1 MDTFENPVA
10 VSEDARR
17 ANDGDDEEQQ
27 RPEAAD
33 HGPAP
38 PDDEPSVFE
47 HAREIAQQKV
57 DRASDGVLEG
67 AVEIDVDV
75 EATLRAAAGG
85 GTMSSLLAILYL
97 LLDLIQRL
105 ATLTMPDDFIEWPE
119 EWLAWMRFSFGFS
132 FGFFGVLMP
141 RASGWALLVVPA
153 LILARG

>member
-1 MDTFENPVA
+1 MDTFQNPVA
-10 VSEDARR
+10 VP
-17 ANDGDDEEQQ
+17 EQQ

-33 HGPAP
+33 HEPAP

-57 DRASDGVLEG
+57 DRAGDGVLEG

-85 GTMSSLLAILYL
+85 GAMSSLLAILYL
-97 LLDLIQRL
+97 LLDLLQRL

-132 FGFFGVLMP
+132 FLSAIPSSTRVP
-141 RASGWALLVVPA
+141 SASWPSSF
-153 LILARG
+153 